1 MIIITHAKRASQ
13 RKLLIQKWIGVYRM
27 NKICESGKRI
37 LLIINPK
44 AGKIKPMS
52 TLSDILNVFAKN
64 SCVTDSMSTKGK
76 NDATEIV
83 KKHAK
88 NYDVVVCCGGDGTL
102 NEVINGVMSL
112 ETPLPIGY
120 IPTGTSN
127 DFATSLGLSTDIEKA
142 AQDVIDGKYLPH
154 DIGSFNDESYFSY
167 VASFGTMSDVSYLT
181 SQRMKNTFGHFAY
194 TLKGAKAFF
203 NMRAYH
209 AKIEY
214 DKKTIEGD
222 FILGGVSNSKSIG
235 GIIKLKNKDIVLNDG
250 VFELIFF
257 RKPNNARDVANIA
270 KWLFTQNDNNSS
282 IIFEHAGS
290 AVITSAD
297 FIPWTVD
304 GEFAG
309 YHKTAE
315 IHNRHHAVNFL
326 SPK

>member
-1 MIIITHAKRASQ
+1 MKN
-13 RKLLIQKWIGVYRM
+13 V
-27 NKICESGKRI
+27 CENGKRI
-37 LLIINPK
+37 LLIINPN
-44 AGKIKPMS
+44 AGKTKSMS
-52 TLSDILNVFAKN
+52 TLSDILDVFAKN
-64 SCVTDSMSTKGK
+64 VCTTKSFSTKKK
-76 NDATEIV
+76 NDATDIV

-88 NYDVVVCCGGDGTL
+88 DYDVVVCCGGDGTL
-102 NEVINGVMSL
+102 NEVINGIMSL
-112 ETPLPIGY
+112 EKPLPIGY

-154 DIGSFNDESYFSY
+154 DIGSLNDESYFSY

-181 SQRMKNTFGHFAY
+181 SQKMKNLFGHFAY
-194 TLKGAKAFF
+194 TLEGAKVFF
-203 NMRAYH
+203 KMHAYH

-214 DKKTIEGD
+214 DNKTIEGD

-235 GIIKLKNKDIVLNDG
+235 GMLKLKNKDIVLNDG
-250 VFELIFF
+250 IFELIFI

-270 KWLFTQNDNNSS
+270 KWLFTQNENNSS
-282 IIFEHAGS
+282 IVFEHASS
-290 AVITSAD
+290 AVISAED

-309 YHKTAE
+309 HHKRVE
-315 IHNRHHAVNFL
+315 IKNRHHAINFL